1 VACTHNSELA
11 LPELHEDH
19 ADADAGFEQR
29 TYRICLVLGRRALL
43 YSSMPLV
50 KGLRV

>member
-19 ADADAGFEQR
+19 DDDDADAGFEQR
-29 TYRICLVLGRRALL
+29 TYRICFVLGRSALL
-43 YSSMPLV
+43 YSSVPPCL
-50 KGLRV
+50 